1 MTAVP
6 DGVELA
12 TGYVTIVP
20 DGSKI
25 GPELKRQFGVADTE
39 ADRAGR
45 TSGKK
50 FGSAFGAGLKL
61 IGGAAIGAGLV
72 KGFNAS
78 VDAASDLSET
88 VNKSTVI
95 FGKNGVAIEKWADGA
110 DRSLGLSKQAA
121 LESAAGFGDMFDQI
135 GFTGDQAAK
144 LSKKVVQMSADLGS
158 FNNLGTDEVADR
170 ISAAFRGEYDSLQAL
185 IPNINAARVESV
197 ALGQTHKKT
206 AKELT
211 AAEKATA
218 VLAIVQKDGARAAGD
233 FARTSDGLA
242 NSQKIQAA
250 EVENLKAKI
259 GSGLLPIQLKVTRF
273 LSDNAVPAISDFVDG
288 MKDGTGAGGEF
299 ADAAREI
306 GDGLKDVCEFGMGVI
321 EFFDDLPGG
330 VKKTAFQLG
339 IALVVLGKFRAVTG
353 PALTSMTGFATG
365 LRNVET
371 RAAATARGM
380 TALKGGLTNA
390 AGAGGMLLLAD
401 STNETSRELG
411 VLKGA
416 AGGALTGAA
425 LGAFGGP
432 VGAGIGA
439 GIGAIA
445 GGVLSLATNAGK
457 SGKAAEEA
465 QPPLERYM
473 STIEDGA
480 DAVARYNRETAVKNL
495 NDSGAIEAGRKLGL
509 ASKTVVNAAL
519 GNAAA
524 QRKVDS
530 ALDKARRNY
539 MGTIPII
546 DAFGKVTFQTGVANT
561 DLATAAGTLTT
572 ALGVN
577 QKAYKADVIAA
588 NDAALAAGNY
598 DTVLSGI
605 NPKVQTRIDQLGV
618 EKARENIVDLTRKYN
633 LTPKQVET
641 VMRAAGEKPTK
652 AAIDRVIDRANALD
666 GKTATVGIG
675 VLLSGTGNALLD
687 GLGLNK
693 RALGG
698 PVTAGQ
704 PYIVGENRPELF
716 VPNESGR
723 ILPRVPGGGVASA
736 PVSLA
741 GQRLALLI
749 AGQQIEGVIVDL
761 ADTRV
766 GAQKGVDAM
775 IERSFG

>member
-12 TGYVTIVP
+12 TAYVTVVP

-25 GPELKRQFGVADTE
+25 GPELKRQFGVADKE
-39 ADRAGR
+39 ADRVGR

-61 IGGAAIGAGLV
+61 VGGAAIGAGLV
-72 KGFNAS
+72 KGYNAS

-95 FGKNGVAIEKWADGA
+95 FGKNSAAIDKWANGA

-135 GFTGDQAAK
+135 GFSGDAAAK

-218 VLAIVQKDGARAAGD
+218 VLAIVQKDGARASGD

-259 GSGLLPIQLKVTRF
+259 GSGLLPVQLKLTRF
-273 LSDNAVPAISDFVDG
+273 MSDKAVPAVSDFVDG
-288 MKDGTGAGGEF
+288 IQDGTGAGGKF
-299 ADAAREI
+299 ADAARDI
-306 GDGLKDVCEFGMGVI
+306 GSGLKDVFEVGKDVVGVL
-321 EFFDDLPGG
+321 DSLPGP
-330 VKKTAFQLG
+330 VKKFGVQTAV
-339 IALVVLGKFRAVTG
+339 ALVVLSKVKNVLG
-353 PALTSMTGFATG
+353 PATGSLTGFATG

-371 RAAATARGM
+371 RAATTARG
-380 TALKGGLTNA
+380 LA
-390 AGAGGMLLLAD
+390 AVKSGAASL
-401 STNETSRELG
+401 
-411 VLKGA
+411 
-416 AGGALTGAA
+416 AGGAGLGLIASTAGSSNEKLRTLGSVGGGAL
-425 LGAFGGP
+425 LGFSVAGP
-432 VGAGIGA
+432 VGAAVGSL
-439 GIGAIA
+439 A
-445 GGVLSLATNAGK
+445 GGLFALGNQATDASDKARDSLGGWKAYAETLDAVNGATTAATRAFAKQRLETAQVLDTTRGLGLEDRKVVNAIVDG
-457 SGKAAEEA
+457 GKARIQVVTQLNA
-465 QPPLERYM
+465 QKKAL
-473 STIEDGA
+473 
-480 DAVARYNRETAVKNL
+480 DAVYQAQLKKGTNSLREKQELRELEKQTIARKKEIDAVLREVGAVTKAVAEKQKEIAVTKDYGNAL
-495 NDSGAIEAGRKLGL
+495 AKLPEEKRILVEAVGIIPTIRGVATL
-509 ASKTVVNAAL
+509 ASKISATDKDLKVLIAASGVKTTV
-519 GNAAA
+519 GEI
-524 QRKVDS
+524 RKVQ
-530 ALDKARRNY
+530 DKLN
-539 MGTIPII
+539 
-546 DAFGKVTFQTGVANT
+546 
-561 DLATAAGTLTT
+561 
-572 ALGVN
+572 
-577 QKAYKADVIAA
+577 
-588 NDAALAAGNY
+588 
-598 DTVLSGI
+598 
-605 NPKVQTRIDQLGV
+605 
-618 EKARENIVDLTRKYN
+618 
-633 LTPKQVET
+633 
-641 VMRAAGEKPTK
+641 
-652 AAIDRVIDRANALD
+652 
-666 GKTATVGIG
+666 
-675 VLLSGTGNALLD
+675 LLD
-687 GLGLNK
+687 GRKVTVGVGVLIKTSSDLGTLLNDK
-693 RALGG
+693 LGIPRRALGG

-704 PYIVGENRPELF
+704 PYIVGEHRPELF
-716 VPNESGR
+716 VPNQSGR
-723 ILPRVPGGGVASA
+723 IAPRVPGGVASS

-741 GQRLALLI
+741 GQRLALLV

-775 IERSFG
+775 TERAFG